1 MKRKLNFFVLIFL
14 VFTLNI
20 FSQNEDQKWAVSV
33 GFGSVIYSV
42 ENSTAVGGRYIPQF
56 PRLSA
61 SRYMFKN
68 VTFVGSISG
77 SYNDSQKYT
86 TFDGEAR
93 YDFGTSKNTIN
104 LYVVLGGSLIKSKHV
119 LPTLNFGIGGTLWI
133 SDHFGLH
140 GQLLHKYNDKK
151 FNSQRSHTF
160 LSAGLVYR
168 FSLLGGNSGGKAGS
182 SRKRLWD

>member
-1 MKRKLNFFVLIFL
+1 MNRKFKFL
-14 VFTLNI
+14 VLTFFIFTLHN
-20 FSQNEDQKWAVSV
+20 FSQNEEHKWAVSL
-33 GFGSVIYSV
+33 GSGAVIYSV
-42 ENSTAVGGRYIPQF
+42 ENAPAVGGRYIPQF
-56 PRLSA
+56 PRVSVA
-61 SRYMFKN
+61 KYMFKN

-77 SYNDSQKYT
+77 TFRDSQKYT
-86 TFDGEAR
+86 TLDGEAR

-104 LYVVLGGSLIKSKHV
+104 PYVVIGGSFVKSKHF

-133 SDHFGLH
+133 SNHFGLH

-168 FSLLGGNSGGKAGS
+168 FSLFGGRNGTNGGFN
-182 SRKRLWD
+182 RKRLWD

>member
-1 MKRKLNFFVLIFL
+1 MKRKFKILTLFFILISLN
-14 VFTLNI
+14 N
-20 FSQNEDQKWAVSV
+20 FSQNEDYKWAVS
-33 GFGSVIYSV
+33 FGSGAVLYSV
-42 ENSTAVGGRYIPQF
+42 ENSTAVGGRFIPQF

-77 SYNDSQKYT
+77 TFNDRQKYT

-104 LYVVLGGSLIKSKHV
+104 PYVVLGASLIKSKHV

-140 GQLLHKYNDKK
+140 GQILHKYNEKRFK
-151 FNSQRSHTF
+151 SQTSHTF
-160 LSAGLVYR
+160 FSAGVVYR
-168 FSLLGGNSGGKAGS
+168 FSLLGGNNGTKGGS
-182 SRKRLWD
+182 SRDRIWD